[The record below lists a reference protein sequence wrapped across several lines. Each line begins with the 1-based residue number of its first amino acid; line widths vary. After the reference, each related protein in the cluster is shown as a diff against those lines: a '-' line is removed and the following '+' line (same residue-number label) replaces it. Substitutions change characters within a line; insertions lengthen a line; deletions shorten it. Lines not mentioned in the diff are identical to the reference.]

1 MLKAISSTILA
12 SGGKIREIF
21 ENDDIT
27 VSGLKWRK
35 NDSSAAIFL
44 PIRLQKMLI
53 LFCSYAQVNVQL
65 AFLEYGYLYQ
75 WSGLGGKD
83 QEFKFLKD
91 GIHREIG

>member
-1 MLKAISSTILA
+1 MLS
-12 SGGKIREIF
+12 
-21 ENDDIT
+21 
-27 VSGLKWRK
+27 
-35 NDSSAAIFL
+35 
-44 PIRLQKMLI
+44 